1 MEMFNAKVLKQ
12 RIGNLKKSDK
22 LNILEQVEKYVISK
36 CKEVGLE
43 HSYDVMAEEM
53 PYFKTMGYTEYGT
66 SFIMQPLNFK
76 LRTEQISDAFYDQDT
91 NDVLDW
97 TSYLKDN
104 IVNKTANK
112 YKDRIDEFD
121 KYSHKNNL
129 VVLPGSNKIKTHSCL
144 NKLKAIAIAHKGDI
158 YFKPHPITTHAVIGE
173 LKDLFGE
180 ESILPRDIDMYHF
193 LEKANKIYSTH
204 ISESV
209 LYAVALG
216 KEVEPI
222 DVYNIMSRGSFFH
235 LNEQLYDNQLF
246 GKEWINKTFSSY
258 KSGII
263 NPSIDIDW
271 KKKVDL
277 YIDYI
282 IKKRLKYKDWFISN
296 PEKTKNKK

>member
-12 RIGNLKKSDK
+12 RIGNLKKSKK
-22 LNILEQVEKYVISK
+22 LNILEQVEEYVISK
-36 CKEVGLE
+36 CKEAGLE

-76 LRTEQISDAFYDQDT
+76 LRTEQISDAFYD
-91 NDVLDW
+91 NDSNDLLDW
-97 TSYLKDN
+97 ANYLKDN
-104 IVNKTANK
+104 IINKTANK
-112 YKDRIDEFD
+112 YSERNNEFG
-121 KYSHKNNL
+121 KYPHKNNL

-144 NKLKAIAIAHKGDI
+144 NKLKAISTTHKGDI

-180 ESILPRDIDMYHF
+180 ESILPRDIDMYYF

-222 DVYNIMSRGSFFH
+222 DVYNVMSRGSFFH
-235 LNEQLYDNQLF
+235 LNEQLYDNQLL

-263 NPSIDIDW
+263 NPSVDIDW

-296 PEKTKNKK
+296 PEKTKGKK